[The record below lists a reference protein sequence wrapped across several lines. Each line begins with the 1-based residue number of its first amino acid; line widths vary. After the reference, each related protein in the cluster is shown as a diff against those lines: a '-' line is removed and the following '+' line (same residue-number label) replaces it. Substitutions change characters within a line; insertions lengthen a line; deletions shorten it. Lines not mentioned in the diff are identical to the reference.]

1 MRLSQHL
8 FGAQMAVYRAEY
20 SKALLPGDQS
30 IYAPPAL
37 PSHIPGALERVVGS
51 PSDNDIKATQNALR
65 DVDSLAVSTLWFLLI
80 DRPVLIDIEADPR
93 LFDADLSMKLSQHL
107 FNIQFARY
115 MHNSAQGEFASG
127 GEGEESVS
135 ASHPTPEQ
143 QGPTSEQIPDIE
155 NGEQSNPRVPR
166 IDRVLEAP
174 PEPTQL
180 GEVMQAMKDTMN
192 RSGDTLE
199 NINRM
204 LVSIKR
210 DQCMGYVLHGS
221 QHWQKDPLNRQ
232 GVLAS
237 ECGLPRL
244 RYMYNPNN
252 WSWSITLAEDHIAGY
267 LKFFDIGTDLIQGDE
282 EPKLIAGKKGEAE
295 KLLLA
300 EVTR

>member
-37 PSHIPGALERVVGS
+37 PSHIPGALERVVGR

-65 DVDSLAVSTLWFLLI
+65 DVDSLAVN
-80 DRPVLIDIEADPR
+80 PR

-127 GEGEESVS
+127 GEGEEPVS
-135 ASHPTPEQ
+135 APHPTQEE
-143 QGPTSEQIPDIE
+143 QGPTNEQPPDIE
-155 NGEQSNPRVPR
+155 HGEQSNPRVPPV
-166 IDRVLEAP
+166 DRVLEAP
-174 PEPTQL
+174 PELVQL
-180 GEVMQAMKDTMN
+180 GEDMQAMKDTMEK
-192 RSGDTLE
+192 SGDTLE

-204 LVSIKR
+204 LMAIKR
-210 DQCMGYVLHGS
+210 DQCMVYVLHNS

-244 RYMYNPNN
+244 IYMYNPDGY
-252 WSWSITLAEDHIAGY
+252 SWSVSLAEEHIAGY
-267 LKFFDIGTDLIQGDE
+267 LKFFDVGTDLIQGDE

-300 EVTR
+300 EFIC